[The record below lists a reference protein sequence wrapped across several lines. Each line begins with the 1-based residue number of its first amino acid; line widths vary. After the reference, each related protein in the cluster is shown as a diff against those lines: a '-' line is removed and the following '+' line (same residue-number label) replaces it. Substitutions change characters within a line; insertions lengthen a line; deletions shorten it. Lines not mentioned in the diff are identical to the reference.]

1 MFTKRRSMEDIRG
14 NLRTYSKKEIAME
27 YLNLALREYV
37 AGRNLNSVINL
48 AGAAEEM
55 LGKIVLLNRSENSLE
70 RMQRLTRS
78 WFNIVGKETPANKD
92 LNKHFLKVKNG
103 IKHIDGF
110 DDLNIEFDI
119 DREAKEI
126 IRRAIENF
134 NQIPDLHQSAELI
147 AYYRHERT

>member
-1 MFTKRRSMEDIRG
+1 MFTKCRFMEDIRG
-14 NLRTYSKKEIAME
+14 NLRTYSKKEIAIE

-55 LGKIVLLNRSENSLE
+55 LGKIASLNRSESALE
-70 RMQRLTRS
+70 RVQRLTRS
-78 WFNIVGKETPANKD
+78 WFNAVGKETPANKD
-92 LNKHFLKVKNG
+92 LNKHLLKD
-103 IKHIDGF
+103 IDGF
-110 DDLNIEFDI
+110 DDLNIEFDM

-134 NQIPDLHQSAELI
+134 NQIPGLNQSAELL